1 MASLQKSGEQ
11 NIIRPSWLIDCIK
24 QNEIDAGLPDLL
36 LPFEPRYVL
45 MPKEMHM
52 QGADMYR
59 FYRHMFFMTEDNEE
73 EVAANVDKF
82 MDSYARDTTVE
93 ELKDV

>member
-1 MASLQKSGEQ
+1 
-11 NIIRPSWLIDCIK
+11 
-24 QNEIDAGLPDLL
+24 
-36 LPFEPRYVL
+36 
-45 MPKEMHM
+45 MHM